1 MTVTSYVLLA
11 LGAALTAFATWERLG
26 RSHNARAWLKS
37 PGPRAVRNHLFV
49 YPPLGMLLLVFGA
62 FPLIHD
68 ASWIA
73 IPLALV
79 ALVALVV
86 LFWFGILAF
95 PCPTAL
101 VPPWAR
107 DRVTR
112 RPQDA

>member
-49 YPPLGMLLLVFGA
+49 YPPLGVLLLVFGA

-68 ASWIA
+68 ASGIA
-73 IPLALV
+73 IPLRARRARGAGRAL
-79 ALVALVV
+79 LVRHPGLS
-86 LFWFGILAF
+86 LS
-95 PCPTAL
+95 
-101 VPPWAR
+101 
-107 DRVTR
+107 DRPGAAVG
-112 RPQDA
+112 P